1 MYPCTDSIRGITPLA
16 GDLLS
21 IIIALP
27 VWLTYACG
35 SAAKRDTKRNAA
47 GQSLPGDEQKE
58 YYLSLLLCFFAV
70 QALSACVS
78 PLLPRSD
85 GLPPLHAVHH
95 AKERGLWVS
104 LSRFWAS
111 RPPVRFVPGLCAGS
125 LSSCAFCA

>member
-1 MYPCTDSIRGITPLA
+1 MYPCTDSIRSIALLA

-58 YYLSLLLCFFAV
+58 DLFVTVIVSFYRAGTIGMCRA
-70 QALSACVS
+70 ASA
-78 PLLPRSD
+78 P
-85 GLPPLHAVHH
+85 
-95 AKERGLWVS
+95 K
-104 LSRFWAS
+104 
-111 RPPVRFVPGLCAGS
+111 
-125 LSSCAFCA
+125 